1 MIEWTK
7 EQLEIAVE
15 VEVKRDCCF
24 FLAMDIPLP
33 RFKRYR
39 IRFNLSP
46 FYCCS
51 PLISLPYAV

>member
-24 FLAMDIPLP
+24 FLAIVILP
-33 RFKRYR
+33 PHSK
-39 IRFNLSP
+39 
-46 FYCCS
+46 C
-51 PLISLPYAV
+51 